1 MSATKFQDAVYRA
14 VDDNAADLR
23 SVSRFLWDNPE
34 LALQEVKCHQWLTDF
49 LEARDFDVT
58 RHFLLDTAFKAEFV
72 APGGSDGPTVAFLAE
87 YDALPDMGHACGHNL
102 IAENAI
108 GAAIAVQ
115 ETMKTFKSIRG
126 KIVVL
131 GTPAEESCGGKE
143 LLVEKGALKGIDAA
157 IMCHPGRRDVLR
169 LAFTATQ
176 QMVIRFKGK
185 AAHAAASP
193 WEGLNALD
201 AAVSSYLNIGLLR
214 QQIRPTSKIQ
224 GIIVHGGTYPN
235 IIPEESELKYDVRAP
250 STDELVDL
258 VRRVE
263 NCFHGAAQATGCS
276 VEIERGT
283 LYKHVIQN
291 AAIARAYRK
300 HAQALGF
307 EFQDADMTEQP
318 PTGASTD
325 CGNVSHRIPT
335 AHPVYSLGSGAR
347 NHTREFAEDAN
358 SEEAQAPT
366 LRVAKALALTALD
379 LLTDPQLMDEARKEF
394 AAHGLTTP

>member
-1 MSATKFQDAVYRA
+1 MSAADLQEAVYRA
-14 VDDNAADLR
+14 VDENAAELY
-23 SVSRFLWDNPE
+23 SVSRFLWENPE
-34 LALQEVKCHQWLTDF
+34 LALQEVKGHKWLTDF
-49 LEARDFDVT
+49 LEARDFNVT
-58 RHFLLDTAFKAEFV
+58 RHFLLDTAFKAEYA

-87 YDALPDMGHACGHNL
+87 YDALPDVGHACGHNL

-115 ETMKTFKSIRG
+115 EAMKTFKSIRG
-126 KIVVL
+126 KVVVL
-131 GTPAEESCGGKE
+131 GTPAEESCGGKQ
-143 LLVEKGALKGIDAA
+143 LLVEKGALEGIDAA
-157 IMCHPGRRDVLR
+157 VMCHPGRRDVLR

-201 AAVSSYLNIGLLR
+201 AAVASYLNISLLR
-214 QQIRPTSKIQ
+214 QQVKPTSKIQ

-235 IIPEESELKYDVRAP
+235 IIPEESELKYHVRAP
-250 STDELVDL
+250 TTDELVDV

-263 NCFHGAAQATGCS
+263 DCFHGAAQATGCT
-276 VEIERGT
+276 VEIERGIV
-283 LYKHVIQN
+283 YKHVIQN
-291 AAIARAYRK
+291 AAIARTYRK

-307 EFQDADMTEQP
+307 EFQDADMAEQP

-325 CGNVSHRIPT
+325 CGNVSHCIPT

-347 NHTREFAEDAN
+347 NHTRGFAEDAN
-358 SEEAQAPT
+358 SEAAQEPT
-366 LRVAKALALTALD
+366 LRVSKALALTALD
-379 LLTDPQLMDEARKEF
+379 LLTDPDLLDEARREF
-394 AAHGLTTP
+394 ASHGRTA

>member
-1 MSATKFQDAVYRA
+1 MSAADLQEAVYRA
-14 VDDNAADLR
+14 VDKNAADLCR
-23 SVSRFLWDNPE
+23 VSRFLWENPE
-34 LALQEVKCHQWLTDF
+34 LALQEVKGHQWLTDF
-49 LEARDFDVT
+49 LEARGFNVT
-58 RHFLLDTAFKAEFV
+58 RHFLLDTAFKAEYV

-87 YDALPDMGHACGHNL
+87 YDALPDVGHACGHNL

-115 ETMKTFKSIRG
+115 EAMKAFKSIRG
-126 KIVVL
+126 KVVVL
-131 GTPAEESCGGKE
+131 GTPAEESCGGKQ
-143 LLVEKGALKGIDAA
+143 LLVDKGALEGIDAA

-201 AAVSSYLNIGLLR
+201 AAVASYLNISLLR
-214 QQIRPTSKIQ
+214 QQVKPTSKIQ

-235 IIPEESELKYDVRAP
+235 IIPEESELKYHVRAP
-250 STDELVDL
+250 TTDELVDV

-263 NCFHGAAQATGCS
+263 NCFHGAAQATGCT
-276 VEIERGT
+276 VEIERGIV
-283 LYKHVIQN
+283 YKHVIQN
-291 AAIARAYRK
+291 AAIARTYRK

-307 EFQDADMTEQP
+307 EFQDADMAEQP

-325 CGNVSHRIPT
+325 CGNVSHCIPT

-347 NHTREFAEDAN
+347 NHTRGFAEDAN
-358 SEEAQAPT
+358 SEAAQEPT
-366 LRVAKALALTALD
+366 LRVSKALALAALD
-379 LLTDPQLMDEARKEF
+379 LLTDPELLDEARKEF
-394 AAHGLTTP
+394 AAHGRTA

>member
-1 MSATKFQDAVYRA
+1 MSAADLQEAVYRA
-14 VDDNAADLR
+14 VDKNAADLCR
-23 SVSRFLWDNPE
+23 VSRFLWENPE
-34 LALQEVKCHQWLTDF
+34 LALQEVKGHQWLTDF
-49 LEARDFDVT
+49 LEARGFNVT
-58 RHFLLDTAFKAEFV
+58 RHFLLDTAFKAEYV

-87 YDALPDMGHACGHNL
+87 YDALPDMGQACGHNL

-115 ETMKTFKSIRG
+115 EAMKAFKSIRG
-126 KIVVL
+126 KVVVL
-131 GTPAEESCGGKE
+131 GTPAEESCGGKQ
-143 LLVEKGALKGIDAA
+143 LLVDKGALEGIDAA

-201 AAVSSYLNIGLLR
+201 AAVASYLNISLLR
-214 QQIRPTSKIQ
+214 QQVKPTSKIQ

-235 IIPEESELKYDVRAP
+235 IIPEESELKYHVRAP
-250 STDELVDL
+250 TTDELVDV

-263 NCFHGAAQATGCS
+263 NCFHGAAQATGCT
-276 VEIERGT
+276 VEIERGIV
-283 LYKHVIQN
+283 YKHVIQN
-291 AAIARAYRK
+291 AAIARTYRK

-307 EFQDADMTEQP
+307 EFQDADMAEQP

-325 CGNVSHRIPT
+325 CGNVSHCIPT

-347 NHTREFAEDAN
+347 NHTRGFAEDAN
-358 SEEAQAPT
+358 SEAAQEPT
-366 LRVAKALALTALD
+366 LRVSKALALAALD
-379 LLTDPQLMDEARKEF
+379 LLTDPELLDEARKEF
-394 AAHGLTTP
+394 AAHGRTA

>member
-1 MSATKFQDAVYRA
+1 MSAADLQEAVYRA
-14 VDDNAADLR
+14 VDENAADLH
-23 SVSRFLWDNPE
+23 SVSRFLWENPE
-34 LALQEVKCHQWLTDF
+34 LALQEVKGHQWLTDF
-49 LEARDFDVT
+49 LEARDFNVT
-58 RHFLLDTAFKAEFV
+58 RHFLLDTAFKAEYV

-87 YDALPDMGHACGHNL
+87 YDALPEVGHACGHNL

-115 ETMKTFKSIRG
+115 EAMKTFKSIRG
-126 KIVVL
+126 KVVVL
-131 GTPAEESCGGKE
+131 GTPAEESCGGKQ
-143 LLVEKGALKGIDAA
+143 LLVEKGALEGIDAA
-157 IMCHPGRRDVLR
+157 VMCHPGRRDVLR

-201 AAVSSYLNIGLLR
+201 AAVASYLNISLLR
-214 QQIRPTSKIQ
+214 QQVKPTSKIQ

-235 IIPEESELKYDVRAP
+235 IIPEESELKYHVRAP
-250 STDELVDL
+250 TTDELVDV

-263 NCFHGAAQATGCS
+263 NCFHGAAQATGCT
-276 VEIERGT
+276 VEIERGIV
-283 LYKHVIQN
+283 YKHVIQN
-291 AAIARAYRK
+291 AAIARTYRK

-307 EFQDADMTEQP
+307 EFQDADMAEQP

-325 CGNVSHRIPT
+325 CGNVSHCIPT

-347 NHTREFAEDAN
+347 NHTRGFAEDAN
-358 SEEAQAPT
+358 SEAAQEPT
-366 LRVAKALALTALD
+366 LRVSKALALTALD
-379 LLTDPQLMDEARKEF
+379 LLTDPDLLDEARREF
-394 AAHGLTTP
+394 AAHGRTA

>member
-1 MSATKFQDAVYRA
+1 MSATDLEEAVYRA
-14 VDDNAADLR
+14 VDENATDLHGL
-23 SVSRFLWDNPE
+23 SRYLWENPE
-34 LALQEVKCHQWLTDF
+34 LALQEVKCHKWLTDF
-49 LEARDFDVT
+49 LEARDFKVT

-87 YDALPDMGHACGHNL
+87 
-102 IAENAI
+102 
-108 GAAIAVQ
+108 
-115 ETMKTFKSIRG
+115 SIRVSAARLSCSEHLPR
-126 KIVVL
+126 KAA
-131 GTPAEESCGGKE
+131 AESNSSSKR
-143 LLVEKGALKGIDAA
+143 GALEGIDAA

-201 AAVSSYLNIGLLR
+201 AAVASYLNIGLLR
-214 QQIRPTSKIQ
+214 QQIKPTSKIQ

-235 IIPEESELKYDVRAP
+235 IIPEESELKYHVRAP
-250 STDELVDL
+250 TTDELVDL
-258 VRRVE
+258 VHRVE

-276 VEIERGT
+276 VDIEKGT
-283 LYKHVIQN
+283 IYKHVIQN

-307 EFQDADMTEQP
+307 EFQDADMSEQP

-325 CGNVSHRIPT
+325 CGNVSHCIPT
-335 AHPVYSLGSGAR
+335 AHPVYSLGIGAR
-347 NHTREFAEDAN
+347 NHTREFAVDAN
-358 SEEAQAPT
+358 SEKAQEPT
-366 LRVAKALALTALD
+366 LRVSKALALTALD
-379 LLTDPQLMDEARKEF
+379 LLTDPQLMDEARKNF
-394 AAHGLTTP
+394 AEHGRTP

>member
-1 MSATKFQDAVYRA
+1 MSAADLQEAVYRA
-14 VDDNAADLR
+14 VDENATDLHGL
-23 SVSRFLWDNPE
+23 SRYLWENPE
-34 LALQEVKCHQWLTDF
+34 LALQEVKCHKWLTDF
-49 LEARDFDVT
+49 LEARDFKVT

-72 APGGSDGPTVAFLAE
+72 APGGSDGPAVAFLAE

-108 GAAIAVQ
+108 GAALAVR
-115 ETMKTFKSIRG
+115 EAMKKYKSVRG

-131 GTPAEESCGGKE
+131 GTPAEESCGGKQ
-143 LLVEKGALKGIDAA
+143 LLVEKGALEGIDAA

-201 AAVSSYLNIGLLR
+201 AAVASYLNIGLLR
-214 QQIRPTSKIQ
+214 QQIKPTSKIQ

-235 IIPEESELKYDVRAP
+235 IIPEESELKYHVRAP
-250 STDELVDL
+250 TTDELVDL

-263 NCFHGAAQATGCS
+263 NCFHGAAQAAGCS
-276 VEIERGT
+276 VDIEKGT
-283 LYKHVIQN
+283 IYKHVIQN

-300 HAQALGF
+300 HAQALA
-307 EFQDADMTEQP
+307 QASSSRTLTCPSSRP
-318 PTGASTD
+318 PVRRQTAAT
-325 CGNVSHRIPT
+325 CRIAYPPRIPST
-335 AHPVYSLGSGAR
+335 RWALGPAITRASLRWTPTPRRPRNPRSGCPR
-347 NHTREFAEDAN
+347 PWPLQR
-358 SEEAQAPT
+358 
-366 LRVAKALALTALD
+366 
-379 LLTDPQLMDEARKEF
+379 
-394 AAHGLTTP
+394 

>member
-1 MSATKFQDAVYRA
+1 MSAADLQEAVYRA
-14 VDDNAADLR
+14 VDENAADLH
-23 SVSRFLWDNPE
+23 SVSRFLWENPE
-34 LALQEVKCHQWLTDF
+34 LALQEVKGHQWLTDF
-49 LEARDFDVT
+49 LEARDFNVT
-58 RHFLLDTAFKAEFV
+58 RHFLLDTAFKAEYV

-87 YDALPDMGHACGHNL
+87 YDALPDVGHACGHNL

-115 ETMKTFKSIRG
+115 EAMKAFKSIRG
-126 KIVVL
+126 KVVVL
-131 GTPAEESCGGKE
+131 GTPAEESCGGKQ
-143 LLVEKGALKGIDAA
+143 LLVDKGALEGIDAA

-201 AAVSSYLNIGLLR
+201 AAVASYLNISLLR
-214 QQIRPTSKIQ
+214 QQVKPTSKIQ

-235 IIPEESELKYDVRAP
+235 IIPEESELKYHVRAP
-250 STDELVDL
+250 TTDELVDV

-263 NCFHGAAQATGCS
+263 NCFHGAAQATGCT
-276 VEIERGT
+276 VEIERGIV
-283 LYKHVIQN
+283 YKHVIQN
-291 AAIARAYRK
+291 AAIARTYRK

-307 EFQDADMTEQP
+307 EFQDADMAEQP

-325 CGNVSHRIPT
+325 CGNVSHCIPT

-347 NHTREFAEDAN
+347 NHTRGFAEDAN
-358 SEEAQAPT
+358 SEAAQEPT
-366 LRVAKALALTALD
+366 LRVSKALALTALD
-379 LLTDPQLMDEARKEF
+379 LLTDPELLDEARKEF
-394 AAHGLTTP
+394 AAHGRTA

>member
-1 MSATKFQDAVYRA
+1 MSAADLQEAVYRA
-14 VDDNAADLR
+14 VDKNAADLCR
-23 SVSRFLWDNPE
+23 VSRFLWENPE
-34 LALQEVKCHQWLTDF
+34 LALQEVKGHQWLTDF
-49 LEARDFDVT
+49 LEARGFNVT
-58 RHFLLDTAFKAEFV
+58 RHFLLDTAFKAEYV

-87 YDALPDMGHACGHNL
+87 YDALPDVGHACGHNL

-115 ETMKTFKSIRG
+115 EAMKAFKSIRR
-126 KIVVL
+126 KVVVL
-131 GTPAEESCGGKE
+131 GTPAEESCGGKQ
-143 LLVEKGALKGIDAA
+143 LLVDKGALEGIDAA

-201 AAVSSYLNIGLLR
+201 AAVASYLNISLLR
-214 QQIRPTSKIQ
+214 QQVKPTSKIQ

-235 IIPEESELKYDVRAP
+235 IIPEESELKYHVRAP
-250 STDELVDL
+250 TTDELVDV

-263 NCFHGAAQATGCS
+263 NCFHGAAQATGCT
-276 VEIERGT
+276 VEIERGIV
-283 LYKHVIQN
+283 YKHVIQN
-291 AAIARAYRK
+291 AAIARTYRK

-307 EFQDADMTEQP
+307 EFQDADMAEQP

-325 CGNVSHRIPT
+325 CGNVSHCIPT

-347 NHTREFAEDAN
+347 NHTRGFAEDAN
-358 SEEAQAPT
+358 SEAAQEPT
-366 LRVAKALALTALD
+366 LRVSKALALAALD
-379 LLTDPQLMDEARKEF
+379 LLTDPELLDEARKEF
-394 AAHGLTTP
+394 AAHGRTA

>member
-1 MSATKFQDAVYRA
+1 MSATDLQEAVYRA
-14 VDDNAADLR
+14 VDENATDLHGL
-23 SVSRFLWDNPE
+23 SRYLWENPE
-34 LALQEVKCHQWLTDF
+34 LALQEVKCHKWLTDF
-49 LEARDFDVT
+49 LEARDFKVT

-108 GAAIAVQ
+108 GAALAVR
-115 ETMKTFKSIRG
+115 EAMKKYKSVRG

-131 GTPAEESCGGKE
+131 GTPAEESCGGKQ
-143 LLVEKGALKGIDAA
+143 LLVEKGALEGIDAA

-201 AAVSSYLNIGLLR
+201 AAVASYLNIGLLR
-214 QQIRPTSKIQ
+214 QQIKPTSKIQ

-235 IIPEESELKYDVRAP
+235 IIPEESELKYHVRAP
-250 STDELVDL
+250 TTDELVDL

-276 VEIERGT
+276 VDIEKGT
-283 LYKHVIQN
+283 IYKHVIQN

-300 HAQALGF
+300 HAQTLGF
-307 EFQDADMTEQP
+307 EFQDADMSEQP

-325 CGNVSHRIPT
+325 CGNVSHCIPT
-335 AHPVYSLGSGAR
+335 AHPVYSLGIGAR
-347 NHTREFAEDAN
+347 NHTREFAVDAN
-358 SEEAQAPT
+358 SEKAQEPT
-366 LRVAKALALTALD
+366 LRVSKALALTALD
-379 LLTDPQLMDEARKEF
+379 LLTDPQLMDEARKNF
-394 AAHGLTTP
+394 AEHGRTP